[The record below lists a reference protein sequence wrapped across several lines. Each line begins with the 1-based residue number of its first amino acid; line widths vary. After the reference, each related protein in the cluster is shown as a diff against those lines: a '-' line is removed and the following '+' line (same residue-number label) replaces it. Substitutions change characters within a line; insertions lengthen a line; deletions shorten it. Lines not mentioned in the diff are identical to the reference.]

1 MENLLKEGGNNF
13 DLDMDVLLKKS
24 MDPIVEGDDS
34 SKKESKK
41 IIKDPQKETSGVSKA
56 NDPEE
61 NINDV
66 VDEAPTETRESVPV
80 EDPDLRSSPETNE
93 NQKSDEF
100 SSHNESSEETRSDES
115 SLSNEIRT
123 KDSSEIDSPSDRYD
137 ARFLSDCPLDEDSG
151 RIRINNGLLQ
161 KVKIILWFNP
171 SVSVSSYV
179 NNVLR
184 EHLRQNQSIL
194 EQRMKEI
201 SASIIDSQ
209 L

>member
-1 MENLLKEGGNNF
+1 MDNLLKEDGNNF
-13 DLDMDVLLKKS
+13 DLDMDVLLRKS
-24 MDPIVEGDDS
+24 MVSVDEDGNP

-41 IIKDPQKETSGVSKA
+41 IIKGSKKETSGVAKA
-56 NDPEE
+56 NVLKE

-66 VDEAPTETRESVPV
+66 LDEAPTETSESVPV
-80 EDPDLRSSPETNE
+80 EDRDLMSSSEMND

-100 SSHNESSEETRSDES
+100 SSNNESSEETQTDES
-115 SLSNEIRT
+115 SLSNEIRP
-123 KDSSEIDSPSDRYD
+123 KDSSEIDSASDSYD

-161 KVKIILWFNP
+161 KVKVILWFNP

-201 SASIIDSQ
+201 SATIIDRS
-209 L
+209 

>member
-1 MENLLKEGGNNF
+1 MDNLLKEDGNNF
-13 DLDMDVLLKKS
+13 DLDMDVLLRKS
-24 MDPIVEGDDS
+24 MVSVDEDENP

-41 IIKDPQKETSGVSKA
+41 IIKGSKKETFGVAKA
-56 NDPEE
+56 NVPKE

-66 VDEAPTETRESVPV
+66 LDEAPTETSESVPV
-80 EDPDLRSSPETNE
+80 EDRDLMSSPEMNE

-100 SSHNESSEETRSDES
+100 SSNNESSEEAQIDES
-115 SLSNEIRT
+115 SLSNEIRPN
-123 KDSSEIDSPSDRYD
+123 DSSEIDSPSDSYD

-161 KVKIILWFNP
+161 KVKVILWFNP

-201 SASIIDSQ
+201 SATIIDRS
-209 L
+209 